1 MMDIL
6 WTVLA
11 VIFWIIGLACAA
23 GRIDDWSDPNHK
35 IGQHYRKTYTDS

>member
-1 MMDIL
+1 MLDIL

-11 VIFWIIGLACAA
+11 VIFWIVGIAIAI

-35 IGQHYRKTYTDS
+35 IGRPYKKTWYK